1 MLELLLLPQIH
12 RPGQLGK
19 EVMLMQSCF
28 LKSSYLQ
35 MFFIS
40 VSLILKFYS
49 MYKIELIVLIH
60 LLNKEKVFRCS
71 GGMIKVLD
79 FM

>member
-40 VSLILKFYS
+40 VFLILKFYS

-60 LLNKEKVFRCS
+60 LNKEKVFRCS